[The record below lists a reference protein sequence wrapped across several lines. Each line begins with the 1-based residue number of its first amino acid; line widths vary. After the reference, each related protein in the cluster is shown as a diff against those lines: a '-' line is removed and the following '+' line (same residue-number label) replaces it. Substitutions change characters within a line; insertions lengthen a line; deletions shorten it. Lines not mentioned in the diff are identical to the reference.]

1 MYIVPIFYSVWC
13 LSSIT
18 MGALFFNEFDN
29 FQLGNFIFFI
39 IGVVLDITGGIMLQY
54 RQIETT
60 NITTQDGKKTHN
72 ENNNDEKIVAKDISQ
87 KESED
92 FSIPM

>member
-1 MYIVPIFYSVWC
+1 
-13 LSSIT
+13 

-60 NITTQDGKKTHN
+60 NIITQDGKETHDGK
-72 ENNNDEKIVAKDISQ
+72 NNNEIIVAQDISK

>member
-1 MYIVPIFYSVWC
+1 
-13 LSSIT
+13 

-60 NITTQDGKKTHN
+60 NIITQDGKKTHN
-72 ENNNDEKIVAKDISQ
+72 ENNNDEKIVAKDISK

>member
-1 MYIVPIFYSVWC
+1 
-13 LSSIT
+13 

-29 FQLGNFIFFI
+29 FQTGNIVCFF

-60 NITTQDGKKTHN
+60 NINTQDGKKTHN
-72 ENNNDEKIVAKDISQ
+72 ENNNDEKSVAKDISQ

>member
-1 MYIVPIFYSVWC
+1 
-13 LSSIT
+13 
-18 MGALFFNEFDN
+18 MGALYFREFDN
-29 FQLGNFIFFI
+29 FQTGNVVFFF
-39 IGVVLDITGGIMLQY
+39 IGVVLVITGGIMLQY

-60 NITTQDGKKTHN
+60 NIITQDAKETHN
-72 ENNNDEKIVAKDISQ
+72 ENNNDKNNNDGKIIAKDISK

>member
-1 MYIVPIFYSVWC
+1 
-13 LSSIT
+13 

-60 NITTQDGKKTHN
+60 NINTQDGKKTHN
-72 ENNNDEKIVAKDISQ
+72 ENNNDEKIVAKDISK